1 MIAGEDIYRRICRA
15 RSLDVAVQSLTTED
29 LVAVAEYLAGV
40 GADGGIPAQVMGMV
54 SGRLNQ
60 AATRKPKRRRKSA

>member
-1 MIAGEDIYRRICRA
+1 MRCGEDIYRRICRA
-15 RSLDVAVQSLTTED
+15 RNLDEAVRALTTED

-54 SGRLNQ
+54 SARLNQ
-60 AATRKPKRRRKSA
+60 AATRKPKRRRKIA